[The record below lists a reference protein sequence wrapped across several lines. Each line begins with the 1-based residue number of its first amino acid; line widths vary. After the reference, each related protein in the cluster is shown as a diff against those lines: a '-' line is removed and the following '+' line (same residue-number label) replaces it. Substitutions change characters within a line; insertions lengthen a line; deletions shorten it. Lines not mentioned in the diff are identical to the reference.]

1 MNIKI
6 NKVFY
11 DFFGMEW
18 NEETSI
24 QDDLKPS
31 ETLENPM
38 ELGEIIEA
46 PIVVEDTIK
55 DSTPGKSD

>member
-1 MNIKI
+1 
-6 NKVFY
+6 
-11 DFFGMEW
+11 MEW

-31 ETLENPM
+31 ETLENPI

-46 PIVVEDTIK
+46 SIVVEDTIK
-55 DSTPGKSD
+55 DTTPGKSD